1 MAVIKT
7 KYEQTKIYDEPL
19 YKEFSSTQEIF
30 SVKSIDDSGVF
41 ELTGRR
47 YSKMYVLSDINFS
60 GVTDAEQKSIII
72 NFSKVLKTVPCR
84 FSYCVANEYVDEK
97 EFNEYTPSRLADEF
111 LASRLRHAINTY
123 DPDCIVCTMVFA
135 AQAVDLLKEFG
146 LCAENIVAVT
156 KAALGK

>member
-97 EFNEYTPSRLADEF
+97 EFNERILY
-111 LASRLRHAINTY
+111 RLRHDEY
-123 DPDCIVCTMVFA
+123 D
-135 AQAVDLLKEFG
+135 DLSVNDRVGILLEMIEKII
-146 LCAENIVAVT
+146 EN
-156 KAALGK
+156 K